1 MPMKNNYILV
11 TICIKNIIYFLS
23 SYLITNQYK
32 FLILN
37 NLSIDNL
44 KKIKNYSNSNELY
57 INSIRLKDHQN
68 IKILEYR

>member
-57 INSIRLKDHQN
+57 INKDH
-68 IKILEYR
+68 

>member
-44 KKIKNYSNSNELY
+44 KKIKNYSYSDELY
-57 INSIRLKDHQN
+57 INKDH
-68 IKILEYR
+68 